1 MIMLLTKP
9 STQKIQG
16 VDIYYE
22 HYENP
27 GKTTLILLHGFLSS
41 SFCYRKIIP
50 LLKDEFNL
58 IAIDLPPFGQ
68 SEKSQTFIY
77 SYQNMARVVIEL
89 VEGLNIKEAVLVGH
103 SMGGQISLY
112 AVREKPELFQKI
124 VLLCSSGYLKR
135 SPRSLIFGS
144 HIPYFYLYIKRWLA
158 KQGVLK
164 NLKNVVYDSSLIDQ
178 EMIDG
183 YLKPFL
189 DDQIFRALARLI
201 RHREGDLTPD
211 DLKKIETPSLL
222 IWGEEDRIVPVQIGK
237 RLHQDLP
244 DSRFFSLKDTGHLV
258 PEENPDYVS
267 DKIGEFILT

>member
-1 MIMLLTKP
+1 MLLTKP
-9 STQKIQG
+9 SIETIQG
-16 VDIYYE
+16 VNIYYE

-27 GKTTLILLHGFLSS
+27 GRQSLVLIHGFLSS

-58 IAIDLPPFGQ
+58 VAVDLPPFGQ
-68 SEKSQTFIY
+68 SEKSSTFVY
-77 SYQNMARVVIEL
+77 TYQNMARVVIEL
-89 VEGLNIKEAVLVGH
+89 IERLRIRDAVLVGH

-112 AVREKPELFQKI
+112 AIKERPELFKKV
-124 VLLCSSGYLKR
+124 VLLCRSGYLKR
-135 SPRSLIFGS
+135 SPRPLIFGS
-144 HIPYFYLYIKRWLA
+144 HIPYFYLYIKRWLS

-164 NLKNVVYDSSLIDQ
+164 NLMNVVYDRSLIDQ
-178 EMIDG
+178 EMING

-201 RHREGDLTPD
+201 RHREGDLLPD

-222 IWGEEDRIVPVQIGK
+222 IWGEEDRVVPVQIGK

-244 DSRFFSLKDTGHLV
+244 NSIFYSLRETGHLV

-267 DKIGEFILT
+267 DKIADFILT